1 MWHVGRADG
10 FQCRIAQARPVA
22 VLKHGDQ
29 QANPFIHLG
38 QFKRALVLPE
48 LDGVFGGPVFQ
59 IDGAVF
65 LTLAKRAKN
74 GGHALHL
81 KHCLF
86 STLFSARELFSLRFC
101 MQGKQSHTV
110 SSSTERDD
118 DDDAAPTLGVGS
130 VADVF
135 SLALAFS
142 VTPPRR

>member
-74 GGHALHL
+74 GGHALHAVGIFKL
-81 KHCLF
+81 I
-86 STLFSARELFSLRFC
+86 
-101 MQGKQSHTV
+101 TV
-110 SSSTERDD
+110 MAVVMALIASC
-118 DDDAAPTLGVGS
+118 AP
-130 VADVF
+130 
-135 SLALAFS
+135 
-142 VTPPRR
+142 